1 MELERGREGILEK
14 VTFGLRAGAQV
25 GVRQKKKK
33 KKKKNNNNT
42 KNGGAQGENIL
53 GRRSGLYEH
62 SEARKGR

>member
-25 GVRQKKKK
+25 GVRQNNNNNNN
-33 KKKKNNNNT
+33 NNNNT

-53 GRRSGLYEH
+53 GRRSDLYEH
-62 SEARKGR
+62 SEAKKGR